1 MRFPMPVPT
10 ALRGRAPLLAALLVL
25 CSCAGRAAAQPEK
38 PVRALIVTAH
48 PDDEAMFAAA
58 IYQITHALG
67 GAVDLALVTDGSGG
81 YRYATLAE
89 PIYHLRLTDEA
100 VARKAL
106 PAIRK
111 RELMEGGSIIGIRNY
126 FFLDELDHRY
136 TLNVD
141 SVLAYVWDTDAVQK
155 RLGKILAKGSYDFVI
170 THLPI
175 PQTHGHHKGATIMA
189 LEAVAKMDPA
199 ERPVVLGSFI
209 SSKADTSALAFTE
222 LPGYPLTR
230 IRTDVPPFTFD
241 RTTSFGAKGRLN
253 YKIIVNW
260 LIAAH
265 KSQGT
270 MQLLM
275 NRGDLE
281 NFWIFALDVP
291 NAVARTRALFEN
303 LRTTS
308 HAGKPASR

>member
-1 MRFPMPVPT
+1 MLLPT
-10 ALRGRAPLLAALLVL
+10 ALLALFA
-25 CSCAGRAAAQPEK
+25 CAGRAAAQPEA

-48 PDDEAMFAAA
+48 PDDEAMFAAS
-58 IYQITHALG
+58 IYRITHALG

-89 PIYHLRLTDEA
+89 PIYHLALTDEA

-111 RELMEGGSIIGIRNY
+111 RELMEGGRLLGIRNY

-141 SVLAYVWDTDAVQK
+141 SVLAYVWDTDAVQR
-155 RLGKILAKGSYDFVI
+155 RLGKILEQGSYDFVI

-189 LEAVAKMDPA
+189 LEAVAGMAPA

-209 SSKADTSALAFTE
+209 SSKTDTSALAFTE
-222 LPGYPLTR
+222 LPGHPLTR
-230 IRTDVPPFTFD
+230 IRTDTPPFTFD
-241 RTTSFGAKGRLN
+241 RTTSFGANGRLN

-281 NFWIFALDVP
+281 NFRIFALDAP
-291 NAVARTRALFEN
+291 DAVARTRALFEK
-303 LRTTS
+303 LGAAP
-308 HAGKPASR
+308 HPGKAAPR

>member
-10 ALRGRAPLLAALLVL
+10 ALRGGARLLAVL
-25 CSCAGRAAAQPEK
+25 PVLFACAGRAAAQPEA

-48 PDDEAMFAAA
+48 PDDEAMFAAT
-58 IYQITHALG
+58 IYRITHALG

-126 FFLDELDHRY
+126 FFLDEYDERY

-141 SVLAYVWDTDAVQK
+141 SVLTYLWDTDAVQK

-189 LEAVAKMDPA
+189 LEAVSKMNPA

-241 RTTSFGAKGRLN
+241 RTTPFGARGRLN
-253 YKIIVNW
+253 YKIVVNW

-275 NRGDLE
+275 NRGDFE
-281 NFWIFALDVP
+281 NFWIFDLDVP
-291 NAVARTRALFEN
+291 DAVARTRALFEQ
-303 LRTTS
+303 LRT
-308 HAGKPASR
+308 ALPPGRPAPR